1 MAGKHARLFAMK
13 ESAENALNQLE
24 TRSYFA
30 RGRNAL
36 VTRADFGPLYEDYY
50 LHWLQHGI
58 RFPREADDVLKDALA
73 ALVLH
78 LASRPQD
85 ETVAWTVNFPSP
97 VLGLFVTG
105 STRPGNV
112 VGRVW
117 SEGVRSTGTGL
128 FCAETRR
135 GNGQVRRSNV
145 EFSTSDFFRAV
156 EVYYA
161 QSEQRPARLFR
172 HGPEDFVMIS
182 AQPEC
187 DTEWLASLN
196 DEAVRVLDKTEALS
210 LLETRAYHF
219 DCGCT
224 AERITSRLSALGRSA
239 VDDLFDGDQTI
250 RVDCPRCG
258 ALFEVTKDMFHFG
271 ET

>member
-1 MAGKHARLFAMK
+1 MK
-13 ESAENALNQLE
+13 ESAENALNRLE

-58 RFPREADDVLKDALA
+58 RFPAEADDVLKDALA

-85 ETVAWTVNFPSP
+85 ESVAWTVNFPAP

-117 SEGVRSTGTGL
+117 SQGVRATGTGL
-128 FCAETRR
+128 FCSETRR

-145 EFSTSDFFRAV
+145 EFNSGDFFRAV
-156 EVYYA
+156 EMYYV

-172 HGPEDFVMIS
+172 HGPEDFVMVT

-187 DTEWLASLN
+187 DLEWLESLDDDAIRN
-196 DEAVRVLDKTEALS
+196 LDKTETLS
-210 LLETRAYHF
+210 LLETRAYYF

-224 AERITSRLSALGRSA
+224 AERITERLSALGRA
-239 VDDLFDGDQTI
+239 GIDDLFGGDATI

-258 ALFEVTKDMFHFG
+258 AMFEVTREMFGAG
-271 ET
+271 ER

>member
-1 MAGKHARLFAMK
+1 M

-30 RGRNAL
+30 RGRNAM

-58 RFPREADDVLKDALA
+58 RFPTEADDVLKDAVA

-105 STRPGNV
+105 ATRPGNV

-117 SEGVRSTGTGL
+117 SEGVRTTGSGL
-128 FCAETRR
+128 FVSETRR
-135 GNGQVRRSNV
+135 GNGQTRRSNV
-145 EFSTSDFFRAV
+145 EFNAGDFFRAA
-156 EVYYA
+156 EAYYG

-187 DTEWLASLN
+187 DLEWLESL
-196 DEAVRVLDKTEALS
+196 DEEAVRALDKTETLS

-224 AERITSRLSALGRSA
+224 AERITGHLACLGRTA
-239 VDDLFDGDQTI
+239 VDELFADDQMI

-258 ALFEVTKDMFHFG
+258 ALFELTRDLFRF
-271 ET
+271 E